1 MTPCVCSSDAA
12 AINESDEEES
22 PLPPRSDSSVGRQGI
37 ARSLSTTGSIRVD
50 PELAAQG
57 LMLPWYAALTPCYAL
72 RCRMFAAAWCS
83 R

>member
-12 AINESDEEES
+12 AINESEEEES
-22 PLPPRSDSSVGRQGI
+22 PLPPRSDSSVGRQGAK

-57 LMLPWYAALTPCYAL
+57 LMLPW
-72 RCRMFAAAWCS
+72 
-83 R
+83 